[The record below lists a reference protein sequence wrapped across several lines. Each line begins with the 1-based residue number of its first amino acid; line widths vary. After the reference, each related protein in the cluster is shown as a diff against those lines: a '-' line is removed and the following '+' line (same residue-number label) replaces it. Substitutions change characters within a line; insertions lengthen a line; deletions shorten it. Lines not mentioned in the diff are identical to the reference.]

1 MDHKQHSLSKR
12 LSKTVEL
19 KVRKV
24 PRLNWKNGNVQVMKI
39 CRTDNVAAVV
49 DTGKQSI
56 SLLRK
61 KIKQNTKKLPIQICC
76 ANTLPGGNETL
87 IKIE

>member
-39 CRTDNVAAVV
+39 CRTDNVAVVV

-61 KIKQNTKKLPIQICC
+61 KIKQNTKKLFIQICC
-76 ANTLPGGNETL
+76 AWW
-87 IKIE
+87 K